1 METEIPRSWAPGG
14 KQAHGPVLVVVGGL
28 HGNEPSGVI
37 ALTRP
42 RAHQVRHRHPI
53 QPRDQFRMEPDLV
66 NFQSVRKNQ
75 LLASDQNGEI
85 RSPRPGRILMPSIR
99 LRETMGSSS
108 WIPSRRRQPTQRL
121 SDSRA
126 RNLGPR
132 TQNPI
137 SDPADSARQSNRATQ
152 SGRDWRCS
160 EYCRTR

>member
-53 QPRDQFRMEPDLV
+53 QPRYQFRMEPDLV

-85 RSPRPGRILMPSIR
+85 RSPRPGRILMPLYQAQGDDGFFIV
-99 LRETMGSSS
+99 
-108 WIPSRRRQPTQRL
+108 
-121 SDSRA
+121 D
-126 RNLGPR
+126 
-132 TQNPI
+132 PI
-137 SDPADSARQSNRATQ
+137 EKTPADSTAF
-152 SGRDWRCS
+152 
-160 EYCRTR
+160 